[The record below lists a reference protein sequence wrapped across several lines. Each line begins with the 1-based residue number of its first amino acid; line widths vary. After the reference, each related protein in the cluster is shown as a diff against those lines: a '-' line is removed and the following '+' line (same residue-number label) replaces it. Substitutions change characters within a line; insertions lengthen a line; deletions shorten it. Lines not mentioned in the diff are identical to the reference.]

1 MNSLALTAAVVFV
14 LDQLTKWLVLRL
26 QPHEVPVLGKF
37 FQLTCVTNRG
47 AAWGAFARAEHS
59 NAILAVF
66 SIAAVLLLF
75 GFRRALAMQHRAQRI
90 ALGLIAGGIFGNLAD
105 RIQHGSVVDFL
116 DFYLGPWIGHWPAFN
131 IADSAIC
138 VGVLVYLLFTLRGHA
153 DEARAV
159 LAARNAADGNT
170 PSGR

>member
-14 LDQLTKWLVLRL
+14 LDQLTKWLVLRF
-26 QPHEVPVLGKF
+26 QPHELSVIGKF
-37 FQLTCVTNRG
+37 FQLTYVTNRG
-47 AAWGAFARAEHS
+47 AAWGVFSRAEYS
-59 NAILAVF
+59 NAILAAF

-75 GFRRALAMQHRAQRI
+75 GFRRALAMQHLAQRL
-90 ALGLIAGGIFGNLAD
+90 ALGLIVGGIFGNLAD

-138 VGVLVYLLFTLRGHA
+138 VGVFVYLLLTLRGHA
-153 DEARAV
+153 AEAHAV
-159 LAARNAADGNT
+159 IKVHNAANDAT
-170 PSGR
+170 SGDK